1 MLYKYRWQVELF
13 FKWIKQHLQVKR
25 FWGESENAVR
35 IQIHIAI
42 ITYCL
47 IGIIEHDLNLKR
59 PVFQVMRI
67 LGSSLLTKDNII
79 DLFLSPKD
87 TEEPNDGQ
95 LKITLI
101 SINIF

>member
-1 MLYKYRWQVELF
+1 
-13 FKWIKQHLQVKR
+13 
-25 FWGESENAVR
+25 
-35 IQIHIAI
+35 
-42 ITYCL
+42 
-47 IGIIEHDLNLKR
+47 
-59 PVFQVMRI
+59 MRI

>member
-1 MLYKYRWQVELF
+1 MK
-13 FKWIKQHLQVKR
+13 K

-47 IGIIEHDLNLKR
+47 IGIIEHDINLKR

>member
-1 MLYKYRWQVELF
+1 M
-13 FKWIKQHLQVKR
+13 KR

-87 TEEPNDGQ
+87 TEEPNDRQ